1 MERNNSK
8 LDYILK
14 FDVIIAA
21 LIIASAILFG
31 TYKISMSIRITN
43 HNIQPTINVQSNELD
58 NYIRELKELEKDK
71 SFYDE
76 LKNKKFFENS
86 NSN

>member
-14 FDVIIAA
+14 FDVIIAT

-31 TYKISMSIRITN
+31 TYK
-43 HNIQPTINVQSNELD
+43 
-58 NYIRELKELEKDK
+58 
-71 SFYDE
+71 
-76 LKNKKFFENS
+76 NKYEY
-86 NSN
+86 